1 MQRICGS
8 LAAAGYRVQLVG
20 WQRPA
25 SPPLTPQPYQQH
37 RLRGWFQK
45 GKLFYL
51 EYNLRLFF
59 YLLSQRA
66 AAWCACDLDT
76 ALPVWL
82 RARLGGQPFVYDA
95 HELFTEV
102 PEVVARPAV
111 QRVWRWVEVF
121 IVPRARLAYTV
132 GPALARVFEQRYGRP
147 FAVVRNVSR
156 LRGDEP
162 AISSHAEPNPAAAAT
177 PEAGSSETPDVSA
190 AMPGIEDAMPGIGS
204 AQLGIVSAMPGVASA
219 QPDVVGAMP
228 DFMDAM
234 PDVVGAMPGVMNE
247 LTGNSTEMPGISAG
261 TTGISTETIGIASA
275 QPSISTEKPY
285 VITEKPNARASQ
297 VTIVPES
304 VQSAAP
310 AGGYIL
316 YQGAL
321 NVGRGLENL
330 LEAMPQ
336 VAGRLVICGEGDLSA
351 ALREQAERLGLLA
364 SGQVEFRGFVL
375 PEALR
380 EVTRHAAV
388 GIMLLENIGLS
399 YYYSLANK
407 FFDYVHAGIPQVL
420 IDFPEYR
427 ALNDEFDV
435 AELVSNL
442 APATLAAALNRLLRD
457 EPARYQHLAAN
468 CRRAAPQLSWQH
480 EERELRRLWAGVV
493 PINA

>member
-1 MQRICGS
+1 MAHSRPLPPTAPLLLFAVTTDLCFDQRMQRICGS

-25 SPPLTPQPYQQH
+25 SPPLTPQPYAQH
-37 RLRGWFQK
+37 RLRGWFQH
-45 GKLFYL
+45 GKLFYV

-59 YLLSQRA
+59 YLLAQQA
-66 AAWCACDLDT
+66 AAWCAADLDT

-111 QRVWRWVEVF
+111 QRIWRWIEGFV
-121 IVPRARLAYTV
+121 VPRARLAYTV
-132 GPALARVFEQRYGRP
+132 GPALARVFAQRYGRP

-156 LRGDEP
+156 LRPHERLPP
-162 AISSHAEPNPAAAAT
+162 APPAA
-177 PEAGSSETPDVSA
+177 PP
-190 AMPGIEDAMPGIGS
+190 
-204 AQLGIVSAMPGVASA
+204 
-219 QPDVVGAMP
+219 
-228 DFMDAM
+228 
-234 PDVVGAMPGVMNE
+234 
-247 LTGNSTEMPGISAG
+247 
-261 TTGISTETIGIASA
+261 
-275 QPSISTEKPY
+275 
-285 VITEKPNARASQ
+285 
-297 VTIVPES
+297 
-304 VQSAAP
+304 
-310 AGGYIL
+310 GGYIL

-321 NVGRGLENL
+321 NMGRGLENL
-330 LEAMPQ
+330 LDAMPQ
-336 VAGRLVICGEGDLSA
+336 VAGQLVICGEGDLSA
-351 ALREQAERLGLLA
+351 ALRARAEKLGLLA

-427 ALNDEFDV
+427 VLNGQFDV
-435 AELVSNL
+435 AELVTDL
-442 APATLAAALNRLLRD
+442 QPATLATALNRLLRD
-457 EPARYQHLAAN
+457 EPARYQHLATN
-468 CRRAAPQLSWQH
+468 CRRARPQLSWQH
-480 EERELRRLWAGVV
+480 EEQVLLKLWKEIV
-493 PINA
+493 PLAEAAVPLS

>member
-8 LAAAGYRVQLVG
+8 LAASGYRVRLVG

-37 RLRGWFQK
+37 RLRGWFQT
-45 GKLFYL
+45 GKLFYV
-51 EYNLRLFF
+51 EYHLRLFF
-59 YLLSQRA
+59 YLLGQRA

-111 QRVWRWVEVF
+111 QRVWRWVEGF

-132 GPALARVFEQRYGRP
+132 GPALARVFTQRYGRP

-156 LRGDEP
+156 LRAEAALPP
-162 AISSHAEPNPAAAAT
+162 AEQ
-177 PEAGSSETPDVSA
+177 E
-190 AMPGIEDAMPGIGS
+190 
-204 AQLGIVSAMPGVASA
+204 
-219 QPDVVGAMP
+219 
-228 DFMDAM
+228 
-234 PDVVGAMPGVMNE
+234 
-247 LTGNSTEMPGISAG
+247 
-261 TTGISTETIGIASA
+261 
-275 QPSISTEKPY
+275 
-285 VITEKPNARASQ
+285 R
-297 VTIVPES
+297 
-304 VQSAAP
+304 
-310 AGGYIL
+310 GGYIL

-330 LEAMPQ
+330 LAAMPL
-336 VAGRLVICGEGDLSA
+336 VAGRLVICGEGDRSA

-364 SGQVEFRGFVL
+364 DGKVEFRGFVL

-380 EVTRHAAV
+380 EVTRQAAV
-388 GIMLLENIGLS
+388 GIMLLDNIGLS

-407 FFDYVHAGIPQVL
+407 FFDYVHAGIPQIL

-427 ALNDEFDV
+427 ALNDQFDV
-435 AELVSNL
+435 AELVADT
-442 APATLAAALNRLLRD
+442 APATLSAALNRLLPGGD
-457 EPARYQHLAAN
+457 AARYQHLAAN

-480 EERELRRLWAGVV
+480 EERELRRLWAEVV
-493 PINA
+493 PVEL

>member
-1 MQRICGS
+1 MQRVCGS
-8 LAAAGYRVQLVG
+8 LAAAGYRVRLVG

-25 SPPLTPQPYQQH
+25 SPPLTVQPYQQH

-66 AAWCACDLDT
+66 AAWCAADLDT

-111 QRVWRWVEVF
+111 QRIWHWVEGF

-156 LRGDEP
+156 LD
-162 AISSHAEPNPAAAAT
+162 S
-177 PEAGSSETPDVSA
+177 SA
-190 AMPGIEDAMPGIGS
+190 ALPPAPG
-204 AQLGIVSAMPGVASA
+204 
-219 QPDVVGAMP
+219 
-228 DFMDAM
+228 
-234 PDVVGAMPGVMNE
+234 
-247 LTGNSTEMPGISAG
+247 
-261 TTGISTETIGIASA
+261 
-275 QPSISTEKPY
+275 
-285 VITEKPNARASQ
+285 
-297 VTIVPES
+297 
-304 VQSAAP
+304 AAP
-310 AGGYIL
+310 PGGYIL

-321 NVGRGLENL
+321 NVGRGLEGL
-330 LEAMPQ
+330 LDAMPQ

-351 ALREQAERLGLLA
+351 ALRAQAERLGLLA

-427 ALNDEFDV
+427 ALNDQFDV
-435 AELVSNL
+435 AELVADLHPS
-442 APATLAAALNRLLRD
+442 TLATALNRLLRD
-457 EPARYQHLAAN
+457 EPARYQHLAEN
-468 CRRAAPQLSWQH
+468 CCRARPQLSWQH
-480 EERELRRLWAGVV
+480 EEQVLLGLYEGLGLQSQ
-493 PINA
+493 PFLPL

>member
-1 MQRICGS
+1 MPLPSPPLLFTVTTDLCFDQRMQRICGS

-20 WQRPA
+20 WQRPT
-25 SPPLTPQPYQQH
+25 SPRLTAQPYQQH

-51 EYNLRLFF
+51 EYNLRLFI
-59 YLLSQRA
+59 YLLGQRA

-82 RARLGGQPFVYDA
+82 RAKLGGQPFVYDA

-102 PEVVARPAV
+102 PEVVARPTV
-111 QRVWRWVEVF
+111 QRIWRWVEGF

-132 GPALARVFEQRYGRP
+132 GPALAQVFGQRYGRP

-156 LRGDEP
+156 LRTDEVLPP
-162 AISSHAEPNPAAAAT
+162 APAAAPPT
-177 PEAGSSETPDVSA
+177 
-190 AMPGIEDAMPGIGS
+190 
-204 AQLGIVSAMPGVASA
+204 
-219 QPDVVGAMP
+219 
-228 DFMDAM
+228 
-234 PDVVGAMPGVMNE
+234 
-247 LTGNSTEMPGISAG
+247 
-261 TTGISTETIGIASA
+261 
-275 QPSISTEKPY
+275 
-285 VITEKPNARASQ
+285 
-297 VTIVPES
+297 
-304 VQSAAP
+304 
-310 AGGYIL
+310 GYIL

-321 NVGRGLENL
+321 NVGRGLESL
-330 LEAMPQ
+330 IDAMPQ

-351 ALREQAERLGLLA
+351 ALRERAERLGLLA
-364 SGQVEFRGFVL
+364 SGKVEFRGFVL

-427 ALNDEFDV
+427 ALNDQFDV
-435 AELVSNL
+435 AELVTDL
-442 APATLAAALNRLLRD
+442 QPATLAAALNRLLRD
-457 EPARYQHLAAN
+457 APARYQHLAEN

-480 EERELRRLWAGVV
+480 EERVLLKLFAGLL
-493 PINA
+493 P

>member
-1 MQRICGS
+1 MLFAVTTDLCFDQRMQRICGS
-8 LAAAGYRVQLVG
+8 LAAAGYQVQLVG
-20 WQRPA
+20 WERPT

-45 GKLFYL
+45 GKLFYV

-82 RARLGGQPFVYDA
+82 RARLGGQPLVYDA

-111 QRVWRWVEVF
+111 QRVWRWVEGF

-132 GPALARVFEQRYGRP
+132 GPALARLFEGRYGRP
-147 FAVVRNVSR
+147 FGVVRNVSR
-156 LRGDEP
+156 LRDGETLPP
-162 AISSHAEPNPAAAAT
+162 ATSS
-177 PEAGSSETPDVSA
+177 
-190 AMPGIEDAMPGIGS
+190 
-204 AQLGIVSAMPGVASA
+204 
-219 QPDVVGAMP
+219 
-228 DFMDAM
+228 
-234 PDVVGAMPGVMNE
+234 
-247 LTGNSTEMPGISAG
+247 
-261 TTGISTETIGIASA
+261 
-275 QPSISTEKPY
+275 
-285 VITEKPNARASQ
+285 
-297 VTIVPES
+297 
-304 VQSAAP
+304 AP
-310 AGGYIL
+310 PGGYIL

-321 NVGRGLENL
+321 NVGRGLEQL
-330 LEAMPQ
+330 LDAMPQ

-351 ALREQAERLGLLA
+351 DLRAQAERLGLLA

-388 GIMLLENIGLS
+388 GIMLLENVGLS

-427 ALNDEFDV
+427 TLNDEFDV
-435 AELVSNL
+435 AELVSDL
-442 APATLAAALNRLLRD
+442 APTTLARALNRLLRD
-457 EPARYQHLAAN
+457 EPARYQYLAAN
-468 CRRAAPQLSWQH
+468 CRLAAPRLSWQH
-480 EERELRRLWAGVV
+480 EEQELRRLWGS
-493 PINA
+493 ISSIS

>member
-1 MQRICGS
+1 MPVSPLPLLLFTVTTDLCFDQRMQRICGS
-8 LAAAGYRVQLVG
+8 LATAGYRVRLVG

-37 RLRGWFQK
+37 RLRGWFQT
-45 GKLFYL
+45 GKLFYV

-59 YLLSQRA
+59 YLLGQKA

-82 RARLGGQPFVYDA
+82 RARLGGQPLVYDA
-95 HELFTEV
+95 HELFTET

-111 QRVWRWVEVF
+111 QRVWRWVEGF
-121 IVPRARLAYTV
+121 IVPRAARAYTV

-147 FAVVRNVSR
+147 FGVVRNVSR
-156 LRGDEP
+156 LRPDEVLAP
-162 AISSHAEPNPAAAAT
+162 
-177 PEAGSSETPDVSA
+177 
-190 AMPGIEDAMPGIGS
+190 
-204 AQLGIVSAMPGVASA
+204 
-219 QPDVVGAMP
+219 
-228 DFMDAM
+228 
-234 PDVVGAMPGVMNE
+234 
-247 LTGNSTEMPGISAG
+247 
-261 TTGISTETIGIASA
+261 
-275 QPSISTEKPY
+275 
-285 VITEKPNARASQ
+285 
-297 VTIVPES
+297 
-304 VQSAAP
+304 AAP

-330 LEAMPQ
+330 LAAMPQ

-351 ALREQAERLGLLA
+351 PLRAQAGALGLLA
-364 SGQVEFRGFVL
+364 SGRVEFRGFVL

-380 EVTRHAAV
+380 VVTRQAAV
-388 GIMLLENIGLS
+388 GIMLLENSGLS

-427 ALNDEFDV
+427 ALNEQFDV
-435 AELVSNL
+435 AELVADL
-442 APATLAAALNRLLRD
+442 HPDTLARALNRLLRD

-480 EERELRRLWAGVV
+480 EEQGLRRLWAELVAPAAGGG
-493 PINA
+493 A

>member
-1 MQRICGS
+1 MPLPSKPLLFTVTTDLCFDQRMQRICGS

-25 SPPLTPQPYQQH
+25 SPPLTPQPYHQH
-37 RLRGWFQK
+37 RLQGWFQK

-59 YLLSQRA
+59 YLLGQRA

-111 QRVWRWVEVF
+111 QRLWRWVEGF

-132 GPALARVFEQRYGRP
+132 GPALARVFEQRYGRA

-156 LRGDEP
+156 LRPDEVLPP
-162 AISSHAEPNPAAAAT
+162 APT
-177 PEAGSSETPDVSA
+177 
-190 AMPGIEDAMPGIGS
+190 
-204 AQLGIVSAMPGVASA
+204 
-219 QPDVVGAMP
+219 
-228 DFMDAM
+228 
-234 PDVVGAMPGVMNE
+234 
-247 LTGNSTEMPGISAG
+247 
-261 TTGISTETIGIASA
+261 
-275 QPSISTEKPY
+275 
-285 VITEKPNARASQ
+285 
-297 VTIVPES
+297 
-304 VQSAAP
+304 AAP
-310 AGGYIL
+310 PTGYIL

-330 LEAMPQ
+330 IDAMPQ

-351 ALREQAERLGLLA
+351 ALRERAKRLGLLA
-364 SGQVEFRGFVL
+364 SGKVEFRGFVL

-427 ALNDEFDV
+427 ALNDQFDV
-435 AELVSNL
+435 AELVTDL
-442 APATLAAALNRLLRD
+442 APATLATALNRLLRD
-457 EPARYQHLAAN
+457 EPARYQHLAEN

-480 EERELRRLWAGVV
+480 EEQVLLKLFAGLFL
-493 PINA
+493 

>member
-1 MQRICGS
+1 MSLPTKQLLFTVTTDLCFDQRMQRICGS

-25 SPPLTPQPYQQH
+25 SPPLTPQSYQQH
-37 RLRGWFQK
+37 RLRGWFQQ

-51 EYNLRLFF
+51 EYNLRLFI
-59 YLLSQRA
+59 YLLGQRA

-111 QRVWRWVEVF
+111 QRIWRWVEGF

-156 LRGDEP
+156 LRTDEVLPP
-162 AISSHAEPNPAAAAT
+162 A
-177 PEAGSSETPDVSA
+177 PD
-190 AMPGIEDAMPGIGS
+190 
-204 AQLGIVSAMPGVASA
+204 
-219 QPDVVGAMP
+219 
-228 DFMDAM
+228 
-234 PDVVGAMPGVMNE
+234 
-247 LTGNSTEMPGISAG
+247 
-261 TTGISTETIGIASA
+261 
-275 QPSISTEKPY
+275 
-285 VITEKPNARASQ
+285 
-297 VTIVPES
+297 
-304 VQSAAP
+304 AAP
-310 AGGYIL
+310 PAGYIL

-321 NVGRGLENL
+321 NVGRGLESL
-330 LEAMPQ
+330 IDAMPQ

-351 ALREQAERLGLLA
+351 ALRERAERLGLLA
-364 SGQVEFRGFVL
+364 SRSYPEGKVEFRGFVL

-380 EVTRHAAV
+380 EVTRYAAV

-427 ALNDEFDV
+427 ALNDQFDV
-435 AELVSNL
+435 AELVTDL

-457 EPARYQHLAAN
+457 EPARYQHLAEN

-480 EERELRRLWAGVV
+480 EEQVLLKLFAELFAS
-493 PINA
+493 PTPA

>member
-1 MQRICGS
+1 LSPPPAPLLLFAVTTDLCFDQRMQRICGS

-20 WQRPA
+20 WQRPS
-25 SPPLTPQPYQQH
+25 SPPLTPQPYAQH
-37 RLRGWFQK
+37 RLRGWFQR

-59 YLLSQRA
+59 YLLSQKA

-82 RARLGGQPFVYDA
+82 RARLGGQPLVYDA

-111 QRVWRWVEVF
+111 QRVWRWVEGFV
-121 IVPRARLAYTV
+121 VPRARLAYTV

-147 FAVVRNVSR
+147 FTVVRNVSR
-156 LRGDEP
+156 LRAGEALPP
-162 AISSHAEPNPAAAAT
+162 APT
-177 PEAGSSETPDVSA
+177 
-190 AMPGIEDAMPGIGS
+190 
-204 AQLGIVSAMPGVASA
+204 
-219 QPDVVGAMP
+219 
-228 DFMDAM
+228 
-234 PDVVGAMPGVMNE
+234 
-247 LTGNSTEMPGISAG
+247 
-261 TTGISTETIGIASA
+261 
-275 QPSISTEKPY
+275 
-285 VITEKPNARASQ
+285 
-297 VTIVPES
+297 
-304 VQSAAP
+304 AAP

-330 LEAMPQ
+330 LDAMPQ

-351 ALREQAERLGLLA
+351 ALRERAERLGLLA

-427 ALNDEFDV
+427 ALNDQFDV
-435 AELVSNL
+435 AELVADL
-442 APATLAAALNRLLRD
+442 KPETLATALNRLLRD
-457 EPARYQHLAAN
+457 EPARYQHLAEN

-480 EERELRRLWAGVV
+480 EERELLRLFGTLLPNGPTAAK
-493 PINA
+493 PQ

>member
-8 LAAAGYRVQLVG
+8 LVAAGYRVQLVG

-25 SPPLTPQPYQQH
+25 SPPLTPQPYAQH
-37 RLRGWFQK
+37 RLRGWFQR
-45 GKLFYL
+45 GKLFYV
-51 EYNLRLFF
+51 EYHLRLFC
-59 YLLSQRA
+59 YLLGQHA

-111 QRVWRWVEVF
+111 QRVWRRVEGF

-156 LRGDEP
+156 LRTDEVPP
-162 AISSHAEPNPAAAAT
+162 ALPGPDAAAA
-177 PEAGSSETPDVSA
+177 P
-190 AMPGIEDAMPGIGS
+190 
-204 AQLGIVSAMPGVASA
+204 
-219 QPDVVGAMP
+219 
-228 DFMDAM
+228 
-234 PDVVGAMPGVMNE
+234 
-247 LTGNSTEMPGISAG
+247 
-261 TTGISTETIGIASA
+261 
-275 QPSISTEKPY
+275 PS
-285 VITEKPNARASQ
+285 
-297 VTIVPES
+297 
-304 VQSAAP
+304 
-310 AGGYIL
+310 GYIL

-330 LEAMPQ
+330 LDAMPQ

-351 ALREQAERLGLLA
+351 ALRERAGGLGLLA
-364 SGQVEFRGFVL
+364 SGRVEFRGFVL
-375 PEALR
+375 PAALR

-388 GIMLLENIGLS
+388 GIMLLENTGLS

-407 FFDYVHAGIPQVL
+407 FFDYLHAGIPQVL

-427 ALNDEFDV
+427 ALNEQFDV
-435 AELVSNL
+435 AELVADL
-442 APATLAAALNRLLRD
+442 RPATLATALNRLLRD

-468 CRRAAPQLSWQH
+468 CRGAAPQLSWQH
-480 EERELRRLWAGVV
+480 EERELQRLWAGLV
-493 PINA
+493 PAELPPR